1 MIYEFS
7 PKQDLHGYNKPWA
20 PGAGMNLLNLKTAA
34 PTTYNGVTTETK
46 ENNHVTISGISTG
59 NGDCYILP
67 EDLIDIES
75 GESYTLCWYGKS
87 VHVREANVYLGK
99 KDGDYAYIGGT
110 AGSSKSATSE
120 SDYQLDRILLRFY
133 SDPSNIDIDAY
144 FMFISGTTVP
154 ASYTPY
160 SNICPPEGYNIWDPN
175 NAEMVP
181 VYSGYV
187 DAEARKLYLHPW
199 YTEYDGEELVGPWMS
214 SMDEYTEEGTPT
226 TGAFVVDMG
235 GELIEVDITDFMLQT
250 LLDSLGV
257 RRFITS
263 GAMLLN
269 SLMDQAQGRVRSE
282 EELLNR
288 SLPIHVIAIGDEL
301 PTNLIIKKS
310 DILPGLPGKI
320 KI

>member
-1 MIYEFS
+1 MIYEFT
-7 PKQDLHGYNKPWA
+7 PTQDLHGFDEPWA
-20 PGAGMNLLNLKTAA
+20 PGGSAQLLEKATDMQGGTGLTITVADDGTITINGTSTATGYIKGLCHVDDKTVQYTFSAFNPAVVTNAVEFTLRNENSAGSGGWARVNSANFTYTFSVDEDKDQVYWQLQLNNGHTFNNYICKPMMVEGTTAA
-34 PTTYNGVTTETK
+34 TK
-46 ENNHVTISGISTG
+46 
-59 NGDCYILP
+59 YLP
-67 EDLIDIES
+67 YE
-75 GESYTLCWYGKS
+75 
-87 VHVREANVYLGK
+87 
-99 KDGDYAYIGGT
+99 
-110 AGSSKSATSE
+110 
-120 SDYQLDRILLRFY
+120 
-133 SDPSNIDIDAY
+133 
-144 FMFISGTTVP
+144 
-154 ASYTPY
+154 
-160 SNICPPEGYNIWDPN
+160 NICPISGYNIWDP
-175 NAEMVP
+175 AQDQMIQ

-187 DAEARKLYLHPW
+187 DANANKLYLHPW
-199 YTEYDGEELVGPWMS
+199 YEEYDGEELVGPWMS
-214 SMDEYTEEGTPT
+214 SMDKYTEEGTPT

-301 PTNLIIKKS
+301 PVNLIIKKS
-310 DILPGLPGKI
+310 DVLPGLPGKI